1 VGGQSPGGCFG
12 YSHAVGMEVHSPG
25 PQGVYDQ
32 VKQRLRLQTD
42 RPIAVREAIRAF
54 RKGGNVFVLGVFAG
68 LVDKFPLGAVMNK
81 GLTIRG
87 AQQHGQRFVPRILG
101 HMARDELVTDHLAT
115 HVMPLTDAPRG
126 YRMFKEKEDGCV
138 RAVFLPHG

>member
-1 VGGQSPGGCFG
+1 
-12 YSHAVGMEVHSPG
+12 MEAHSPG

-32 VKQRLRLQTD
+32 VKQQLRLQID
-42 RPIAVREAIRAF
+42 RPIAVREAIRTF

-68 LVDKFPLGAVMNK
+68 LVDTFPLGAVMNK

-87 AQQHGQRFVPRILG
+87 AQQHGQRFVPRVLE

-126 YRMFKEKEDGCV
+126 YRIFKEEDGCV